1 VAIADM
7 FLKVEGVTGEAVDA
21 EHKGEID
28 VVSWSWAMDAPVTVV
43 TGVPTGMV
51 SVGELHIVKRVDQS
65 SPTLMRF
72 LRNRK
77 AVSSAQLV
85 VRKAG
90 ETPLEYFTI
99 DLQNVRVNGLR
110 AESRES
116 ELVEHLRL
124 GFSKVRVS
132 YTPQGS
138 TGARGGGA
146 NQFETDAHL
155 GEGN

>member
-1 VAIADM
+1 M

-21 EHKGEID
+21 DHKGEID
-28 VVSWSWAMDAPVTVV
+28 VVSWSWSMDAPVSV
-43 TGVPTGMV
+43 TSGAATGMV

-77 AVSSAQLV
+77 EVSSAQLI

-90 ETPLEYFTI
+90 TTPLEYFTI
-99 DLQNVRVNGLR
+99 HLQNVLVNGLR
-110 AESRES
+110 AESHDS
-116 ELVEHLRL
+116 ELIEHIRL
-124 GFSKVRVS
+124 GFSKMRVS
-132 YTPQGS
+132 YTPQGT

-155 GEGN
+155 GHGS

>member
-1 VAIADM
+1 M
-7 FLKVEGVTGEAVDA
+7 FLKVEGVTGEASDA
-21 EHKGEID
+21 DHKGQID
-28 VVSWSWAMDAPVTVV
+28 VMSWSWAMDAPVSMT
-43 TGVPTGMV
+43 TGAASGMV
-51 SVGELHIVKRVDQS
+51 SVGELHIVKHVDQS

-90 ETPLEYFTI
+90 TTPLEYFTI
-99 DLQNVRVNGLR
+99 DLQNVRINGLR
-110 AESRES
+110 AESQDS
-116 ELVEHLRL
+116 ELIEHLRL
-124 GFSKVRVS
+124 GFQKMRVS

-155 GEGN
+155 GEGS

>member
-1 VAIADM
+1 M
-7 FLKVEGVTGEAVDA
+7 FLKVEGVTGEASDA
-21 EHKGEID
+21 DHKGQID
-28 VVSWSWAMDAPVTVV
+28 VMSWSWAMDAPVSMT
-43 TGVPTGMV
+43 TGAASGMV
-51 SVGELHIVKRVDQS
+51 SVGELHIVKHVDQS

-90 ETPLEYFTI
+90 TTPLEYFTI
-99 DLQNVRVNGLR
+99 DLQNVRINGLR
-110 AESRES
+110 AESHDS
-116 ELVEHLRL
+116 ELIEHLRL
-124 GFSKVRVS
+124 GFQKMRVS

-155 GEGN
+155 GEGS